1 MKQYF
6 FKAVGVMA
14 LVLMTN
20 AGFSQSGRNADKADE
35 NKQIIIQQKG
45 DKNAKVTVEIKDGE
59 VKVNGKPLSE
69 FKNDDLS
76 VRVETEGTVR
86 AYVRSPFRSGGSSI
100 TQNTNDLFNSNRPM
114 LGVMT
119 ENHEDG
125 ARITSVTKGS
135 GAEKAGLKSGDI
147 INRINDIKVENA
159 QDLTEAV
166 AKFKPEEKV
175 TVRIKRDNKTE
186 TVTATLGKREGAVS
200 VFPSTD
206 LENFRYRFDNM
217 DPVTAFGSGQGRLGI
232 KAQDT
237 EDEKGVKVLS
247 VDADSHAAKS
257 GIKEGDI
264 IHHFDGE
271 EVNSATELAAAA
283 RQARDKN
290 NIKLRISRDGKS
302 QDMEIKIPKKLR
314 TANL

>member
-69 FKNDDLS
+69 FKDDDIT
-76 VRVETEGTVR
+76 VRVETDGAVR
-86 AYVRSPFRSGGSSI
+86 AYVRSPFRSGGNSVI
-100 TQNTNDLFNSNRPM
+100 YNDNDLFNSNRPI

-166 AKFKPEEKV
+166 AKFKPEEKI

-186 TVTATLGKREGAVS
+186 NVTATLGKRQGAVS
-200 VFPSTD
+200 MFPSTD
-206 LENFRYRFDNM
+206 MENFRYRFDNM
-217 DPVTAFGSGQGRLGI
+217 DGVTAFGSNQGRLGI

-237 EDEKGVKVLS
+237 
-247 VDADSHAAKS
+247 
-257 GIKEGDI
+257 
-264 IHHFDGE
+264 
-271 EVNSATELAAAA
+271 
-283 RQARDKN
+283 
-290 NIKLRISRDGKS
+290 
-302 QDMEIKIPKKLR
+302 
-314 TANL
+314 